1 MRILLVDDDRE
12 GRSYLARFLTLHG
25 HAVTECGSAE
35 EALEVYRPGM
45 FDMVLSD
52 IRMGRMSGINLV
64 SAIRNQAGAPQA
76 DVVLYTGHLDIS
88 LAIAALRA
96 GAFDYLT
103 KPINMAELQAVLQ
116 RVEEHQR
123 TLQEK
128 GPQPATCQAKVGD
141 APADVRLQ
149 MAYLKEL
156 GTEWA
161 GKKKFCACSPAMRQ
175 VVEQARRYHTDRS
188 LPVLIQGETGVGKEV
203 IAHLIHY
210 GDQEEAGPFVA
221 INCSAITPTLFESE
235 LFGYE
240 PGAFTGGSARG
251 QKGKLDAAQGGTLF
265 LDELAEI
272 PVELQAKLLRVLEEK
287 SFYRVG
293 GLKKIDTD
301 VRIIAAT
308 NLDIEERIRQG
319 LFRMD
324 LYYRLNVCRIVI
336 PPLRERK
343 EDILPMAL
351 MYLIDFSRARGRR
364 FTGIS
369 DEAAEVLLSYHW
381 PGNCRELRNLM
392 EWVSFMYDDEV
403 LRPEHLRRITDTA
416 GAQPYAGVAPD
427 GEAAPHPGDPPGGTV
442 VPFPRGPRR
451 DYNLEHHT
459 EALIQ
464 AALLEYGGNKTL
476 AAKALG
482 ISVRTLYNRLER
494 MGQR

>member
-1 MRILLVDDDRE
+1 
-12 GRSYLARFLTLHG
+12 
-25 HAVTECGSAE
+25 
-35 EALEVYRPGM
+35 
-45 FDMVLSD
+45 
-52 IRMGRMSGINLV
+52 
-64 SAIRNQAGAPQA
+64 
-76 DVVLYTGHLDIS
+76 
-88 LAIAALRA
+88 
-96 GAFDYLT
+96 
-103 KPINMAELQAVLQ
+103 
-116 RVEEHQR
+116 
-123 TLQEK
+123 
-128 GPQPATCQAKVGD
+128 
-141 APADVRLQ
+141 
-149 MAYLKEL
+149 
-156 GTEWA
+156 
-161 GKKKFCACSPAMRQ
+161 
-175 VVEQARRYHTDRS
+175 
-188 LPVLIQGETGVGKEV
+188 
-203 IAHLIHY
+203 
-210 GDQEEAGPFVA
+210 
-221 INCSAITPTLFESE
+221 
-235 LFGYE
+235 
-240 PGAFTGGSARG
+240 
-251 QKGKLDAAQGGTLF
+251 
-265 LDELAEI
+265 
-272 PVELQAKLLRVLEEK
+272 
-287 SFYRVG
+287 
-293 GLKKIDTD
+293 
-301 VRIIAAT
+301 AT